1 MARSSSFVDV
11 AIIGAGPY
19 GLSLAAHL
27 GARGVEY
34 RIFGETMG
42 SWKSN
47 MPPGMLLKS
56 YPWASCLSDPGSEF
70 SVKSFCTERA
80 LPYHDVM
87 MPLPLD
93 RFVEYGE
100 AFQAHYVPAV
110 ERKTLLSLEPVANG
124 FHATFGDGETV
135 QARRVVVA
143 VGLHPFKRVPPEAK
157 RLPSRLYSHGGDHG
171 SLAPLDGK
179 EVIVVGSGSS
189 ASDLAA
195 LLHGRGVNISLVAR
209 EPQLRFADRPRARRL
224 LERAIAPM
232 SGIGHGWVLGTC
244 AKFPQLINLL
254 SEDLRVRLAHARALG
269 PLGGAFVKEQ
279 VVGQVPLWLGR
290 SIRWAEA
297 RGNKV
302 LLDLEDGNGGRQTL
316 RGDHVIFATGYKID
330 VGRLDFLSPSVLQGL
345 RLVDQ
350 APQLSR
356 HYETS
361 VPGLHF
367 IGPAAANSF
376 GPVSRFVYGTYHPA
390 RHLAHHLAM
399 VLPRVPHRTIGH
411 AVELDVSPEFVP
423 ERRQSE
429 VLS

>member
-93 RFVEYGE
+93 RFIDYGE
-100 AFQAHYVPAV
+100 AFQARYVPAV
-110 ERKTLLSLEPVANG
+110 ERKTLISLEPAADG
-124 FHATFGDGETV
+124 FRATFDDGETV

-143 VGLHPFKRVPPEAK
+143 VGLHPFKRLPQEAK
-157 RLPSRLYSHGGDHG
+157 RLPSRLCSHSGDYG

-195 LLHGRGVNISLVAR
+195 LLHEHGVNVSLVAR
-209 EPQLRFADRPRARRL
+209 GPQLRFADRPRPRRL
-224 LERAIAPM
+224 VERAMAPM

-244 AKFPQLINLL
+244 AKFPQLIHLL
-254 SEDLRVRLAHARALG
+254 SEDLRVRLAQHQGARTTG
-269 PLGGAFVKEQ
+269 RRVREGA
-279 VVGQVPLWLGR
+279 
-290 SIRWAEA
+290 
-297 RGNKV
+297 
-302 LLDLEDGNGGRQTL
+302 GGRTGAAVARTL
-316 RGDHVIFATGYKID
+316 RPLCRG
-330 VGRLDFLSPSVLQGL
+330 
-345 RLVDQ
+345 
-350 APQLSR
+350 
-356 HYETS
+356 
-361 VPGLHF
+361 
-367 IGPAAANSF
+367 
-376 GPVSRFVYGTYHPA
+376 A
-390 RHLAHHLAM
+390 R
-399 VLPRVPHRTIGH
+399 
-411 AVELDVSPEFVP
+411 E
-423 ERRQSE
+423 
-429 VLS
+429 